1 MVTNDGNNKI
11 TDDLLSQYNQIHD
24 CNVKIKPEIQ
34 DFLDRNRDKLAHP
47 VYVPINGEN
56 SNLLKITTLDLMI
69 NVLGCIVV
77 KAGTIDSQKIS
88 TASPIFNP
96 STMLE
101 DCKWSPPNP
110 PYMLV
115 ELKLYNGLCS
125 NLAINLAQHWDRNP
139 DNFKLVFNTFVA
151 MCSAVVCTIAQ
162 HWEFYSGNSQYPV
175 PEFRNQDFRQ
185 PARKTAM
192 LMYSSLNSNWRNM
205 YKGEYGSLR
214 IELAKFILDQLIVYR
229 MVRAA

>member
-1 MVTNDGNNKI
+1 MATNDGNNKI

-34 DFLDRNRDKLAHP
+34 DFLDRNREKLAHP
-47 VYVPINGEN
+47 VYVPINGEK

-69 NVLGCIVV
+69 NVLGCIIV

-101 DCKWSPPNP
+101 DCKWCAPNP

-115 ELKLYNGLCS
+115 ELKLYDGLCS
-125 NLAINLAQHWDRNP
+125 NLSINLAQHWDRNP
-139 DNFKLVFNTFVA
+139 DHFKFVFGGFSILFSVLVSNI
-151 MCSAVVCTIAQ
+151 SE
-162 HWEFYSGNSQYPV
+162 HWEFYSGEYQYPV
-175 PEFRNQDFRQ
+175 PEFRNQEFRQ
-185 PARKTAM
+185 PARNTAM
-192 LMYSSLNSNWRNM
+192 FKYASVSSNLGNK